1 MAAAEAAWHCQN
13 WRTGVTASDCRSLLT
28 GVGWVCE
35 AGVSGSPVWAWV
47 CGYELGKENSGGRVG
62 SEGG

>member
-1 MAAAEAAWHCQN
+1 MAAAEAARHCQN
-13 WRTGVTASDCRSLLT
+13 WWTGVTASDCRSLLI